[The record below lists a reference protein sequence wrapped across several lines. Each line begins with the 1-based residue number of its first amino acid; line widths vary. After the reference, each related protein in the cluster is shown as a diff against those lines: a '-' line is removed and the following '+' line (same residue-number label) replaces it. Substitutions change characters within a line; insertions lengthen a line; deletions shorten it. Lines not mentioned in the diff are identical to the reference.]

1 MAQVD
6 GNKSHDNYRGLVR
19 TESYL
24 NQGGCFDYVCFDWAL
39 LTERDSVL

>member
-6 GNKSHDNYRGLVR
+6 GNKSHDKNRGLVR

-24 NQGGCFDYVCFDWAL
+24 NEVGCFDYVCFDCGSI
-39 LTERDSVL
+39 D